1 MWYRRAPILIA
12 RGNAARHIYSTLI
25 LNRRPASFFIIAC
38 YSMHNFVFF
47 LIILIPVTGFLL
59 ERYLE
64 YLNAG
69 MRSEILPDKLKGI
82 CDREEYRKT
91 QLYEKDN
98 LKLSFWSSSFNL
110 IIIITM
116 IAAGGF
122 AILDDFVRSLGLNN
136 VVIALVFFGIIGFA
150 SELINL
156 PFGWYDTFVIE
167 KKYGFNTMTNR
178 TFITDHLKSW
188 FIALLVGI
196 PVLGLITWIY
206 YKTGKGFWLYAWGLI
221 TVFSVFINFF
231 YSEWIVPLFNKQTP
245 LIDSPLRT
253 KIEAFAE
260 KAGFRLKNIYVIDG
274 SKRSTKANA
283 YFSGFGS
290 KKRIVLFD
298 TLIKEMSDEEI
309 VAVLAHE
316 IGHYKKK
323 HVVRS
328 LISSVL
334 LTGLMLFLFSLV
346 VDSPLLSGA
355 MGARTPSFHMGLI
368 VFGILYSPLSLII
381 GLVTNYVSRKNEFEA
396 DKFVYDNYEPG
407 QACQCTEKT
416 GCKESVEHASSS
428 GICFFPLFSPAT
440 AGPDWLNWNEFLY
453 CGLRNWDCGFY
464 VKFAFRNPKSKI

>member
-1 MWYRRAPILIA
+1 
-12 RGNAARHIYSTLI
+12 
-25 LNRRPASFFIIAC
+25 
-38 YSMHNFVFF
+38 MHNFVFF

-59 ERYLE
+59 ERYLQ

-82 CDREEYRKT
+82 CDQEEYRKT

-98 LKLSFWSSSFNL
+98 LKLSFWSSTFNL
-110 IIIITM
+110 IIIIAM

-122 AILDDFVRSLGLNN
+122 ALVDVFARTFSGGN
-136 VVIALVFFGIIGFA
+136 VVIALIFFGIIGFA
-150 SELINL
+150 SELINI

-167 KKYGFNTMTNR
+167 KKYGFNTMTTR
-178 TFITDHLKSW
+178 TFITDQLKSW

-221 TVFSVFINFF
+221 TAFSVFINFF
-231 YSEWIVPLFNKQTP
+231 YSEWIVPLFNRQTP
-245 LIDSPLRT
+245 LIESPLRT
-253 KIEAFAE
+253 KIEDFTK

-290 KKRIVLFD
+290 KKRIVLYD
-298 TLIKEMSDEEI
+298 TLIREMPDEEI

-323 HVVRS
+323 HVVRN
-328 LISSVL
+328 LISSVF

-346 VDSPLLSGA
+346 VGSPLLSRA
-355 MGARTPSFHMGLI
+355 MGAETPSFHMGLI

-396 DKFVYDNYEPG
+396 DKFVFDNYDAAKLAAALKKLAVKNLSNMLPHP
-407 QACQCTEKT
+407 AY
-416 GCKESVEHASSS
+416 V
-428 GICFFPLFSPAT
+428 FFHYSHPPLLARL
-440 AGPDWLNWNEFLY
+440 ARLE
-453 CGLRNWDCGFY
+453 
-464 VKFAFRNPKSKI
+464 

>member
-1 MWYRRAPILIA
+1 
-12 RGNAARHIYSTLI
+12 
-25 LNRRPASFFIIAC
+25 
-38 YSMHNFVFF
+38 MHNFIFF
-47 LIILIPVTGFLL
+47 LILTIPIAGFLL

-69 MRSEILPDKLKGI
+69 MRSEMLPEKLKGI
-82 CDREEYRKT
+82 CDKEEYRKT

-98 LKLSFWSSSFNL
+98 LKLSLWSSSFNL
-110 IIIITM
+110 AIVLIMII
-116 IAAGGF
+116 AGGF
-122 AILDDFVRSLGLNN
+122 AILDSFVRSISGNN
-136 VVIALVFFGIIGFA
+136 VVIALIFFGIIGFA
-150 SELINL
+150 SDLINL

-167 KKYGFNTMTNR
+167 KKYGFNTMSVR
-178 TFITDHLKSW
+178 IFITDHLKSW

-260 KAGFRLKNIYVIDG
+260 KTGFRLKNTYVIDG

-290 KKRIVLFD
+290 KKRIVLYD

-323 HVVRS
+323 HVLKS

-334 LTGLMLFLFSLV
+334 LSGLMLFLFSLV

-355 MGARTPSFHMGLI
+355 IGAKAPSFHLGLI
-368 VFGILYSPLSLII
+368 VFGILYSPMSLLI
-381 GLVTNYVSRKNEFEA
+381 GLVSNYISRKNEFEA
-396 DKFVYDNYEPG
+396 DMFVRDNYEPLML
-407 QACQCTEKT
+407 A
-416 GCKESVEHASSS
+416 ASLKKLAVKNLSNM
-428 GICFFPLFSPAT
+428 IPHPAYVFFHYSHPPLLSRLAK
-440 AGPDWLNWNEFLY
+440 LE
-453 CGLRNWDCGFY
+453 
-464 VKFAFRNPKSKI
+464 